1 MRLPTWST
9 ARDPL
14 CWLLGA
20 STFAFLVGTN
30 NPNPLFVGGALAI
43 MGIPGAFGLDD
54 LRRERRRKSSDIGST
69 TTREPLSGSS
79 SASPTQSSLPSTST
93 GGDAA

>member
-1 MRLPTWST
+1 MKLPTWGS

-20 STFAFLVGTN
+20 GTFAFLVATN
-30 NPNPLFVGGALAI
+30 NPTPIFVGGALAI
-43 MGIPGAFGLDD
+43 MGIPGAFGVDN
-54 LRRERRRKSSDIGST
+54 LRRERRRQRSASST

-79 SASPTQSSLPSTST
+79 SAPPTQSSLPSTST
-93 GGDAA
+93 GGEA

>member
-1 MRLPTWST
+1 MKLPTWGS

-20 STFAFLVGTN
+20 GTFGFLVATN
-30 NPNPLFVGGALAI
+30 NPSPLFVGGALAI

-54 LRRERRRKSSDIGST
+54 LRRERRKQRSTNST
-69 TTREPLSGSS
+69 TTPSLPAGSPPVS
-79 SASPTQSSLPSTST
+79 SSSLPSVPST
-93 GGDAA
+93 DGESVG

>member
-1 MRLPTWST
+1 MRIPTWSS

-20 STFAFLVGTN
+20 GTFGFLVATN
-30 NPNPLFVGGALAI
+30 NPSPLFVGAALAI
-43 MGIPGAFGLDD
+43 MGIPGVVGLDD
-54 LRRERRRKSSDIGST
+54 LRRERRRKRLDTGST
-69 TTREPLSGSS
+69 TTGSPSSGSPSAPPSS
-79 SASPTQSSLPSTST
+79 SASASTA